1 MFNINIRKAKNGMNL
16 GIIFYD
22 FIQDHDLSNKFQNY
36 NLLFMNSTSDR
47 HDPHDFEPMLWS

>member
-1 MFNINIRKAKNGMNL
+1 MFNINIRKAKNGMNFW
-16 GIIFYD
+16 IIFYD

-47 HDPHDFEPMLWS
+47 HDPHDFEPML